1 MRTALVLVFLGA
13 SLGCGSGATRWI
25 GEAWR
30 THAEADALE
39 RSGDFERAG
48 DLLRDLVSRPVPAG
62 LAPQD
67 VRAVLQDTYARL
79 ANVALKRG
87 KPIEALH
94 SADAG
99 LQLGEAQDVFTASL
113 RALRGRVAT
122 AVYTSA
128 RREASLRN
136 EEFTAALRLVDA
148 MLESRHAA

>member
-30 THAEADALE
+30 AHAEADALE

-113 RALRGRVAT
+113 RALRGRALEALGRDGEAAREYET
-122 AVYTSA
+122 AQTIA
-128 RREASLRN
+128 EALLS
-136 EEFTAALRLVDA
+136 EALVDGGV
-148 MLESRHAA
+148 R